1 MARLMLRFPRVSG
14 VISVDLSQ
22 VANGKVCFCKEWSD
36 FEEKWSGTKMEKEGS
51 IFVSNWRGVFFHG
64 STNKH
69 FLRKGWMLLKHF
81 EMEKWTRSS

>member
-51 IFVSNWRGVFFHG
+51 IFVSN
-64 STNKH
+64 
-69 FLRKGWMLLKHF
+69 
-81 EMEKWTRSS
+81 